1 MAENMVFNWAG
12 QGPQA
17 GGASATYYGAA
28 PVQTPAADPF
38 TAERAELQQLEAELK
53 SVEAEIAAFDQAN
66 PGIDS
71 GEITVA
77 AKMMEAG
84 NSGPYQSMVGMAQ
97 SRAQGVASAAKNAED
112 AIWNA
117 VDNAGNFVA
126 GLKSKDDQ
134 AREEAKA
141 LMRVQ
146 LDKAARMAKEADVA
160 LPGKWY
166 ELDKIVRDGEAAPVT
181 ASEDGNGWQY
191 ANTREF
197 SNDVQ
202 TKVNNK
208 ALHDSDLEAAE
219 KYAQGIKNSDMAKEI
234 RDIIKANKGKTVEAV
249 ARSEKNRKEAET
261 EAAAINKLA
270 DKNERLVRWNGASK
284 NVKTYYTMDND
295 GIVKTK

>member
-38 TAERAELQQLEAELK
+38 AAERAELAQLEAELK
-53 SVEAEIAAFDQAN
+53 NVENEIADFDRAN

-71 GEITVA
+71 GDIAVA

-97 SRAQGVASAAKNAED
+97 SRAQGIASAAKNAED
-112 AIWNA
+112 AIHNA
-117 VDNAGNFVA
+117 IDNAGGFVA
-126 GLKSKDDQ
+126 TLKAKDDM
-134 AREEAKA
+134 AREEARA

-146 LDKAARMAKEADVA
+146 LNKAERMSKESGVPLPDEWFKLDA
-160 LPGKWY
+160 LVRGGGVSGPEGGDSKWKY
-166 ELDKIVRDGEAAPVT
+166 E
-181 ASEDGNGWQY
+181 
-191 ANTREF
+191 NTREF
-197 SNDVQ
+197 ANDVQ

-219 KYAQGIKNSDMAKEI
+219 KYAQGIKNSTMAKEI
-234 RDIIKANKGKTVEAV
+234 RDIIAANKGNTEEAKAKGKA
-249 ARSEKNRKEAET
+249 ARAAAET
-261 EAAAINKLA
+261 EAASINALT
-270 DKNERLVRWNGASK
+270 DKNERLIRWNGASK
-284 NVKTYYTMDND
+284 NLKTYYTMDND
-295 GIVKTK
+295 GIVKKK

>member
-38 TAERAELQQLEAELK
+38 AAERAELAQFEAELK
-53 SVEAEIAAFDQAN
+53 SVENEIAAFDQAN

-71 GEITVA
+71 GDIEVA

-97 SRAQGVASAAKNAED
+97 SRAQGIASAAKNAED
-112 AIWNA
+112 AIHNA
-117 VDNAGNFVA
+117 IDNAGGFVA
-126 GLKSKDDQ
+126 TLKAKDDM
-134 AREEAKA
+134 AREEARA

-146 LDKAARMAKEADVA
+146 LNKAERMSKESGVP
-160 LPGKWY
+160 LPDEWF
-166 ELDKIVRDGEAAPVT
+166 ELDALVRGGGVSGPEGGDKVWNYENP
-181 ASEDGNGWQY
+181 
-191 ANTREF
+191 REF
-197 SNDVQ
+197 ANDVQ

-219 KYAQGIKNSDMAKEI
+219 KYAQTIKNSDMAKEI
-234 RDIIKANKGKTVEAV
+234 RDIIRANTYKTEEAKAKGKA
-249 ARSEKNRKEAET
+249 AKESA
-261 EAAAINKLA
+261 
-270 DKNERLVRWNGASK
+270 KNEAKSINNETDPMKRFNKWNSSSK
-284 NVKTYYTMDND
+284 MLKELYTIDDNGYVK
-295 GIVKTK
+295 IK